1 MISDIEKLI
10 NNKNLTQEEQK
21 ELHQYVEKLLSIK
34 NDFEQQLINLK
45 SNVEFS
51 KAIIDIIK
59 QLTEDQKNVKRNS

>member
-1 MISDIEKLI
+1 MILDIEKLI

-21 ELHQYVEKLLSIK
+21 ELHQYAEKLLSIK

>member
-1 MISDIEKLI
+1 MILDIEKLI

-21 ELHQYVEKLLSIK
+21 ELHQYAEKLLSIK
-34 NDFEQQLINLK
+34 NDFEHQLVNLK

-59 QLTEDQKNVKRNS
+59 QLTEEQKNVKRNP

>member
-21 ELHQYVEKLLSIK
+21 ELHQYAEKLLSIK

>member
-21 ELHQYVEKLLSIK
+21 ELRQYAEKLLSIK